1 MMVNQIYRLDFS
13 RIGSP
18 RIHRFHDYWKAKRAA
33 PDALPLRAEFDPTDL
48 RDLLPNILI
57 VDVEHDP
64 LRFRYR
70 LVGTRIVEFNSQ
82 EFTGLYLGTIGW
94 QEEQQLID
102 TYTDATVNRAPVCG
116 FYTWTLKS
124 GSIGKCEFALFPFSN
139 DQQTVTQIF
148 GIEDYD
154 FPRDYSGARS
164 RQAP

>member
-1 MMVNQIYRLDFS
+1 MVNQIYRRDFS
-13 RIGSP
+13 QIDSP
-18 RIHRFHDYWKAKRAA
+18 RIHRFLDYWKARRAG
-33 PDALPLRAEFDPTDL
+33 PDAIPLRSDFNPTDL
-48 RDLLPNILI
+48 RELLPNMLI

-70 LVGTRIVEFNSQ
+70 LVGTRVVEFNSQ

-102 TYTDATVNRAPVCG
+102 AYTDATANRAPLCG
-116 FYTWTLKS
+116 FYTWTLRS

-139 DQQTVTQIF
+139 DQQAVTQIF

-154 FPRDYSGARS
+154 FPRDDSGSRS
-164 RQAP
+164 RQRP